1 MAQCLY
7 FIIANY
13 KIKTMKLFATY
24 QKLKRKSLELLSK
37 GFLDD
42 YFETLMQIAKLE
54 KQMQQLQ
61 YLN

>member
-1 MAQCLY
+1 
-7 FIIANY
+7 
-13 KIKTMKLFATY
+13 MKLFATY

-42 YFETLMQIAKLE
+42 YFETLMQITKLE

>member
-1 MAQCLY
+1 MH
-7 FIIANY
+7 FIKANS
-13 KIKTMKLFATY
+13 KIKTMKLFFTY
-24 QKLKRKSLELLSK
+24 QNLKRKSLELLSK

-42 YFETLMQIAKLE
+42 YFETLLQITKLE